1 MRRNRAILER
11 IGVKRAKNRDGM
23 GKWAKMYFVFNQ
35 IRRFGGLNMAQ
46 VERGDALRELDEAVL
61 AFRVARRGSTRVDGW
76 LRTVRRAVGIPVK
89 ELTQRLGVC
98 RAEIFRLEGSER
110 AGTLGLEKLKGAA
123 EALGCELV
131 YGLMPKEGTLA
142 AMAAAIEAGR
152 AQRRAEAR
160 VRRLE
165 KIREQRREAAK
176 QSWRAQ
182 QREKKAEE
190 WRRYWE
196 AWRVECPEG
205 VRMRA
210 PKALRE
216 TPWWREK
223 MRRALKK
230 ALREKGIRLR

>member
-1 MRRNRAILER
+1 
-11 IGVKRAKNRDGM
+11 
-23 GKWAKMYFVFNQ
+23 
-35 IRRFGGLNMAQ
+35 
-46 VERGDALRELDEAVL
+46 
-61 AFRVARRGSTRVDGW
+61 
-76 LRTVRRAVGIPVK
+76 
-89 ELTQRLGVC
+89 
-98 RAEIFRLEGSER
+98 
-110 AGTLGLEKLKGAA
+110 
-123 EALGCELV
+123 
-131 YGLMPKEGTLA
+131 
-142 AMAAAIEAGR
+142 
-152 AQRRAEAR
+152 